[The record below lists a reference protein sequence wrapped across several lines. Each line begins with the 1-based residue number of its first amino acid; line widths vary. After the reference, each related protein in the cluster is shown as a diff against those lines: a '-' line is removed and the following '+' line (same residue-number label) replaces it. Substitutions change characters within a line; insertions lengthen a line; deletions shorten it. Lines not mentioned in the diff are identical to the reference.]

1 MYGRRL
7 SVWKWHVLTNRLA
20 ADSIRLWFNKHE
32 GGHMNHC
39 WLNGIEASLQYPL
52 TSTSLLT
59 ISSLIEDRII
69 EMDEQRCTYIST
81 PPSEGTRW
89 NAITYN
95 PYNDE
100 LQREWLKQS
109 SRCTLMHAHARSCM
123 QMDGMHGV
131 GPQWA
136 CICTHLHAYALL
148 WIHMHSYA
156 CRVSLG
162 WGSGRASA
170 CICTHVYP

>member
-39 WLNGIEASLQYPL
+39 WVNGIEASLQYPL

-81 PPSEGTRW
+81 PPSEDTRW

-109 SRCTLMHAHARSCM
+109 SICMHMHGNASIFTLMHADGWNPWSGSSV
-123 QMDGMHGV
+123 GMHMY
-131 GPQWA
+131 
-136 CICTHLHAYALL
+136 T
-148 WIHMHSYA
+148 SA

-170 CICTHVYP
+170 GICIHVYP